1 MIYFNNDYSEGCHQ
15 KVLEALIRTNLEQT
29 PGYGEDHYCASAAKK
44 IKALCG
50 CETAAVHFL
59 VGGTQANL
67 TVIDAALRPHQGAL
81 CAVSGHI
88 NVHET
93 GAVEATGH
101 KVLTVPSS
109 DGKITAKQVEDAVLL
124 HRNDGAFEHMVQP
137 KLVYISNP
145 TETRMLY
152 TLA

>member
-1 MIYFNNDYSEGCHQ
+1 MIYFHNDYSEGCHE
-15 KVLEALIRTNLEQT
+15 KVLQKLIETNLEQT
-29 PGYGEDHYCASAAKK
+29 PGYGTDDYCLSAAEK
-44 IKALCG
+44 IKAACG
-50 CETAAVHFL
+50 RTDLDVHFL

-101 KVLTVPSS
+101 KVLTCPSD
-109 DGKITAKQVEDAVLL
+109 DG
-124 HRNDGAFEHMVQP
+124 
-137 KLVYISNP
+137 
-145 TETRMLY
+145 
-152 TLA
+152 